1 MRTRVEWT
9 TREERQSIIDEAMGL
24 LERVGMDFGH
34 GDALEALADAGADV
48 DRDRGVA
55 RIPAHLV
62 EEALALCPREIVLGG
77 ATPAHDCLL
86 SEGVAHFTNSGAP
99 TKTLDFQTGRRRTS
113 TDDDLRKATMV
124 LDTTCTA
131 ITWPIVS
138 SADLPEARR
147 MLAELITVL
156 SWTRKHVQHEVAGRW
171 QVESFKRMAEV
182 AGGDPHTRPRLSI
195 VCCTASPLRA
205 HSELLDASTDVAA
218 LGFPVVVL
226 PMPLAGATAPIT
238 IAGTATMNTAE
249 FLGAATAIQLRAPG
263 ARLIMGI
270 GPGLVDMRQ
279 TTFCF
284 GALEAGVAAA
294 VCVEVAHHL
303 GVSCLAPALASDAKY
318 PGIQAGYEKALKGL
332 TVASA
337 APDLMTGGIGQLEGA
352 GLMSLPQIVIDDEI
366 AQMILR
372 ILGGAEITRETIMPE
387 VMERVGLTGNYL
399 AEKETRRRLR
409 AGELFMPTISNR
421 QSYEHW
427 EAGGTRELDTA
438 IARVR
443 EIVAA
448 AEECGPLLD
457 DGQLADLRACV
468 DEAAEAA
475 PSA

>member
-9 TREERQSIIDEAMGL
+9 TRQERQSIIDEAVGL

-34 GDALEALADAGADV
+34 GDALEALAEAGAEV
-48 DRDRGVA
+48 DRERGVA
-55 RIPAHLV
+55 RIPARLV
-62 EEALALCPREIVLGG
+62 EEALTRCPREIVLGG
-77 ATPAHDCLL
+77 ATPADDCLL

-99 TKTLDFQTGRRRTS
+99 PETLDFETDRRRRS
-113 TDDDLRKATMV
+113 TDDDLRKATMI

-131 ITWPIVS
+131 ITWPVVT

-147 MLAELITVL
+147 TLGEVLTLL
-156 SWTRKHVQHEVAGRW
+156 SWTRKHVQHEIAGRW
-171 QVESFKRMAEV
+171 QLESYRRMAEV
-182 AGGDPHTRPRLSI
+182 AGGDARDRPRLSL
-195 VCCTASPLRA
+195 VCCTASPLHA
-205 HSELLDASTDVAA
+205 HSELLDASTDAAA
-218 LGFPVVVL
+218 LGFPVVIL
-226 PMPLAGATAPIT
+226 PMPILGATAPIT

-263 ARLIMGI
+263 APLIMGI

-279 TTFCF
+279 TTYCF

-303 GVSCLAPALASDAKY
+303 GVPCLAPALASDAKY

-337 APDLMTGGIGQLEGA
+337 APDLMTGGIGQLQGA

-372 ILGGAEITRETIMPE
+372 ILDGAEITRETIMAE
-387 VMERVGLTGNYL
+387 TMERIGLTGNYL
-399 AEKETRRRLR
+399 AEKETRRRVR

-443 EIVAA
+443 EIVTA
-448 AEECGPLLD
+448 AEERGPLLD
-457 DGQLADLRACV
+457 DGQLADLRECV
-468 DEAAEAA
+468 DEAAAAA
-475 PSA
+475 P